1 MAKSPKSLAGQVA
14 VITGGAR
21 GIGRAMAYA
30 FVRQGMR
37 VAIGDLDLETAKRTA
52 EEIGGGTT
60 AYAVN
65 VTDRASMGA
74 FVSTVER
81 EVGAIDVFVNNAG
94 IMALGPFLDE
104 DDASAHRMVDINLH
118 GVIYGMKAVLPGMV
132 ARGRGHLVNVASQ
145 AGKSGFA
152 GGATYC
158 ATKFAVV
165 GLTESVRSE
174 LRLSGAS
181 GVHLSVVMPAI
192 VQTELGG
199 GLTQPRGQKPIL
211 PEDVADATV
220 EALQTERFDVWV
232 PKENA
237 RIMTVMGVV
246 PRRGREGI
254 ARALKADTTLWS
266 VDSAG
271 RKAYELRAAKSEP
284 GLEPGQEPERGV
296 HVIAPRRRPRPTARA
311 SR

>member
-37 VAIGDLDLETAKRTA
+37 VAIGDLDLETARRTA
-52 EEIGGGTT
+52 EEIGGGTK
-60 AYAVN
+60 AFAVN
-65 VTDRASMGA
+65 VTDRTSMA
-74 FVSTVER
+74 EFVEAVESD
-81 EVGAIDVFVNNAG
+81 VGPIDVFVNNAG

-104 DDASAHRMVDINLH
+104 DDASAHRTIDINLH

-132 ARGRGHLVNVASQ
+132 SRGRGHVVNVASQ
-145 AGKSGFA
+145 AGKAGFA

-165 GLTESVRSE
+165 GLSEAVRSE
-174 LRLSGAS
+174 LRLSGAAN
-181 GVHLSVVMPAI
+181 VHLSVVMPAI

-199 GLTQPRGQKPIL
+199 GLTQPRGQKPIQ

-220 EALQTERFDVWV
+220 EALQTERFEVWV
-232 PKENA
+232 PRENA
-237 RIMTVMGVV
+237 RIMTVMSVV
-246 PRRGREGI
+246 PRRGRESI
-254 ARALKADTTLWS
+254 ARALKSDTTLWS
-266 VDSAG
+266 VDTAG

-284 GLEPGQEPERGV
+284 GLEPGNEPV
-296 HVIAPRRRPRPTARA
+296 ALTAGEAA
-311 SR
+311 SSEPDDAA